1 MTFSFIFRVL
11 ITIVLGAFVVLWLLL
26 KAVQYLF
33 IFLPKLL
40 SFICSI
46 VSWTCK
52 AISIPILSLA
62 TLSGIGWILSKR
74 GVL

>member
-11 ITIVLGAFVVLWLLL
+11 ITAVLGVFVVLWLAL
-26 KAVQYLF
+26 KGIQYLF
-33 IFLPKLL
+33 VFLPKL
-40 SFICSI
+40 FTFVCSVI
-46 VSWTCK
+46 SWTCK